1 MKVLVVEDSQT
12 VRTYIEAILRA
23 APDIELLP
31 PARDGITAVELAQT
45 HRPDVILM
53 DLELPRMSGIEAIRE
68 IMSTAPKPIVV
79 LSGTLDEKD
88 SDRTFASF
96 NAGAVEVLAKP
107 RGLSKEDQERFSE
120 RLLRTVRLMS
130 EARVL
135 RRSSLLQSK
144 KSRPP
149 QVESAPPPEPTDP
162 TNYTTIEMVLIAA
175 STGGPQVVRNI
186 FDEIPTPFPL
196 PIILCQHIVPGF
208 EEGLA
213 HWLSRSGHDVRLARN
228 EEVTSAG
235 RIYVARADKHLVL
248 NGFELMFRTPMGK
261 RVVPSADVLFDSA
274 ARTLGHRCA
283 AFLLTGMGDDGGQG
297 LLALKQQGAL
307 TVTQSAATC
316 TIDGMPKAARTL
328 DASLLDLSPTRIV
341 ELLKRLADSKRTI

>member
-12 VRTYIEAILRA
+12 VRTYIEAILRS
-23 APDIELLP
+23 APDIVLLP

-68 IMSTAPKPIVV
+68 IMSTAPKPIIV

-107 RGLSKEDQERFSE
+107 HGLSKEAQERFSD

-135 RRSSLLQSK
+135 RRSSLQSK

-149 QVESAPPPEPTDP
+149 QLESAPPLEPTDP
-162 TNYTTIEMVLIAA
+162 TNYAAIEIVLIAA

-213 HWLSRSGHDVRLARN
+213 HWLSQSGHDVRLARN
-228 EEVTSAG
+228 EEVASAR

-248 NGFELMFRTPMGK
+248 NGSEIMFRTPVGK

-274 ARTLGHRCA
+274 ARTLGRRCA
-283 AFLLTGMGDDGGQG
+283 AFLLTGMGEDGGQG

-316 TIDGMPKAARTL
+316 TIDGMPKAARNL
-328 DASLLDLSPTRIV
+328 DASLLDLSPKRIV